1 MKIVLLGPPGA
12 GKGTQAKKLALKLN
26 VPHISTGDLLRENVA
41 KQIDLGQEAKSYM
54 EKGVLV
60 PDDLVRKMLVRRF
73 DNADVKKGFILDGY
87 PRNISQAGTLDRVLK
102 EKNLAI
108 DMVIDLD
115 TSESVIIQRLTGRR
129 VCRKCGANFHTTNMP
144 PKVDM
149 LCDNC
154 GSELYQ
160 RNDDKEETIRVRL
173 DVYRKEVSSLIEYYR
188 ANRKLKQVSADE
200 EADIVLN
207 KILKLINNNNDFA
220 KV

>member
-1 MKIVLLGPPGA
+1 MKVVLLGPPGA

-26 VPHISTGDLLRENVA
+26 VPHISTGDLLRDNVA
-41 KQIDLGQEAKSYM
+41 KGTDLGKEAKAYM

-60 PDDLVRKMLVRRF
+60 PDDLVGKMLLRRF
-73 DNADVKKGFILDGY
+73 DNEDVKKGFILDGY
-87 PRNISQAGTLDRVLK
+87 PRNISQAKTLDSILK

-108 DMVIDLD
+108 DMAIDLD

-129 VCRKCGANFHTTNMP
+129 VCGKCGANFHTINMP

-149 LCDNC
+149 RCDNC

-173 DVYRKEVSSLIEYYR
+173 DVYRKEVSSLMEYYR
-188 ANRKLKQVSADE
+188 AGRKLKQVSADE

-207 KILKLINNNNDFA
+207 KILKIIGTHT
-220 KV
+220 VGRV